1 MESGEDVKTGGYE
14 DVVELIAAAE
24 ADEELPRASRELV
37 KKVHTV
43 LEGAVLRKKNVDSS
57 LAKRVLKVI
66 RSLCHSSLTELLEEQ
81 TVEKLGEVFDALLV
95 PEKQNGAT
103 FAVLR
108 DVLFSIEDLSD
119 TKRGKRK
126 IPCSGLS
133 FKVF

>member
-1 MESGEDVKTGGYE
+1 METASEDNTKMGAYE

-24 ADEELPRASRELV
+24 ANEELPNASRELV

-43 LEGAVLRKKNVDSS
+43 LEGAVLRKRKVDSS

-66 RSLCHSSLTELLEEQ
+66 RGLCHSSLKELLEEQ
-81 TVEKLGEVFDALLV
+81 TVDKLGEVFDALFV

-108 DVLFSIEDLSD
+108 DVLFTIEDLSD
-119 TKRGKRK
+119 SKEGNRFF
-126 IPCSGLS
+126 C
-133 FKVF
+133 VFNV